1 MTLEERFVDEV
12 LARIPPGPR
21 RAQIA
26 MDVRGHLAERLERG
40 QPIEEAIRQFGDPT
54 MLAESYLAA
63 VPLISASFLSRA
75 VAKLID
81 MSAIA
86 AAGGA
91 VVWLGWVLLGRNGA
105 SLSALAEANPWLLPW
120 LFILC
125 ALALGVLI
133 PGYFVVAE
141 FVSGQTLGKRV
152 MGLRVVKESGARI
165 SFGQSLVRQIPLMA
179 EIFALDVV
187 FALFTDKSQRAFE
200 LISKTRVV
208 RAEDRP
214 I

>member
-1 MTLEERFVDEV
+1 
-12 LARIPPGPR
+12 
-21 RAQIA
+21 

-40 QPIEEAIRQFGDPT
+40 QPIEEAIRQFGDPA

-63 VPLISASFLSRA
+63 VPLISGSFFSRA

-81 MSAIA
+81 MLAIA

-91 VVWLGWVLLGRNGA
+91 VVWLGWLLLVRDGA
-105 SLSALAEANPWLLPW
+105 SLAAFAAAEPWIFPW
-120 LFILC
+120 VFILC

-133 PGYFVVAE
+133 PGYFVVTE

-165 SFGQSLVRQIPLMA
+165 SFGQSFVRQLPLMA
-179 EIFALDVV
+179 EIFVLDVV
-187 FALFTDKSQRAFE
+187 FALFTEKSQRAFE

-208 RAEDRP
+208 RAEDGP
-214 I
+214 V